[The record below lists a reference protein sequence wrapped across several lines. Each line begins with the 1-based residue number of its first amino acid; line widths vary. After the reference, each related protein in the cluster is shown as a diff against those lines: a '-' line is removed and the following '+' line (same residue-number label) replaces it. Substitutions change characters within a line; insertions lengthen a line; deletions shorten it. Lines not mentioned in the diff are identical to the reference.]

1 MASVELVTIGQRKG
15 LGLAGGTDPRYVLD
29 VAVDETG
36 DRRVTVV
43 PLTLRAGESVD
54 LTVTMRTGD
63 GQTGDPVLTSTPG
76 IRAEPNDV
84 RVRSACG

>member
-1 MASVELVTIGQRKG
+1 
-15 LGLAGGTDPRYVLD
+15 
-29 VAVDETG
+29 
-36 DRRVTVV
+36 V